1 MQDYIIQKLQPEDY
15 KKSENSIDPNRD
27 APRSRRWYNDLLS
40 GNRVMFSYTENGEF
54 IGEAALVFRSEDP
67 DYTIPGKRIYLS
79 AMIIKDGHRNRGIG
93 GLLIDHLLSC
103 AKDMGYEEMSVG
115 VDIINI
121 GARWL
126 YEKKGFLN
134 IVFVG
139 EDSDGKYVK
148 LLKAL

>member
-1 MQDYIIQKLQPEDY
+1 MQDYIIQKLLPEDY
-15 KKSENSIDPNRD
+15 KKSENAIDPHRD

-54 IGEAALVFRSEDP
+54 IGEAALVFRHDDP
-67 DYTIPGKRIYLS
+67 DYTIPGKRIYFS
-79 AMIIKDGHRNRGIG
+79 AMIVKDGHRNRGIG
-93 GLLIDHLLSC
+93 GLLVDHLLSY
-103 AKDMGYEEMSVG
+103 AKDMGYREMSVG

-126 YEKKGFLN
+126 YEKKGFTS
-134 IVFVG
+134 IIFVG
-139 EDSDGKYVK
+139 EDADGKYVK